1 MNIENVKVELAN
13 LVLNK
18 CNGIE
23 GSVKTEIPFLHFFTT
38 TTKTNF
44 VHVIYEPSICIALQG
59 SKEVYFGNEQ
69 KGYDEHTYLL
79 SSTNIPAN
87 IRIEDTSKEKPYVS
101 LKISFTLGEIYEVMK
116 ELEDN
121 EVINK
126 RKPEAGLFFDDL
138 TDELLNPISRLLKL
152 LDSSKKNKDYL
163 SKLIKKEILSILLNE
178 KSGDFL
184 KQYVMEGSISNQ
196 IVKVISRIKSDFSD
210 TLNMKDIADE
220 FDMSESSLY
229 HNFKKITALSPLQF
243 QKKLRLE
250 EAKNI
255 LLTQNLDISDI
266 AFQVGYESASQFSRE
281 YLRMF
286 GDSPKSHQKK
296 LKEKSA

>member
-1 MNIENVKVELAN
+1 
-13 LVLNK
+13 
-18 CNGIE
+18 
-23 GSVKTEIPFLHFFTT
+23 
-38 TTKTNF
+38 
-44 VHVIYEPSICIALQG
+44 
-59 SKEVYFGNEQ
+59 
-69 KGYDEHTYLL
+69 
-79 SSTNIPAN
+79 
-87 IRIEDTSKEKPYVS
+87 
-101 LKISFTLGEIYEVMK
+101 MK

-121 EVINK
+121 EVTNK

-152 LDSSKKNKDYL
+152 LVSEKKNKEYI

-178 KSGDFL
+178 KSGEIL

-210 TLNMKDIADE
+210 ALNMKDIADE

-250 EAKNI
+250 EAKN
-255 LLTQNLDISDI
+255 LLISKKIDISEV
-266 AFQVGYESASQFSRE
+266 AFQVGYESSSQFSRE
-281 YLRMF
+281 YSRMF
-286 GDSPKSHQKK
+286 GMSPKVQKSE
-296 LKEKSA
+296 LFGRLAD